1 MTLSEFEEE
10 NRRKYRELAVRPGK
24 SRTTNHTEWTN
35 APKISL
41 GSTTSNSSDPTS
53 GQQPPVKSPA

>member
-10 NRRKYRELAVRPGK
+10 NRRKFRELSVRPGK
-24 SRTTNHTEWTN
+24 YRATNHTERTN

-41 GSTTSNSSDPTS
+41 GSVDAVIINGIKFIRSD
-53 GQQPPVKSPA
+53 